1 MRKACLSCAMRAIL
15 EFLILPEVLNM
26 ATTSEFWR
34 IEARFNITTS
44 QLAGLLQALEGRG
57 HVERVVTCHTDDPAD
72 PLWKITNSGR
82 LAVWLN
88 KSLSISQIREVS

>member
-1 MRKACLSCAMRAIL
+1 MRAIL
-15 EFLILPEVLNM
+15 EFLILPEVLSL
-26 ATTSEFWR
+26 ATTSELWR

-44 QLAGLLQALEGRG
+44 QLTGLLQALESRG
-57 HVERVVTCHTDDPAD
+57 HLQRVITCHTDDPLD

-88 KSLSISQIREVS
+88 KSLSISQIKEVS